1 MLVLTK
7 NYVLTPV
14 ELKLQPRHLGD
25 KLLVEL
31 VLLLEL
37 LLILADLTLGL
48 LEKISL
54 LFSKSFS

>member
-1 MLVLTK
+1 MLVRMK
-7 NYVLTPV
+7 NYVRTPV

-48 LEKISL
+48 LEIFPFSS
-54 LFSKSFS
+54 SKSLS

>member
-1 MLVLTK
+1 MK
-7 NYVLTPV
+7 NYVRTPV

-48 LEKISL
+48 LEIFPFSS
-54 LFSKSFS
+54 SKSLS